1 MTVEQK
7 DLVGVLGAVASGDAD
22 RREAVEEL
30 RARGVDTLDVLIE
43 FAANEARSSA
53 SLEATRESR
62 SAIATRSSTTRP
74 HASVSPTSPVTS
86 AWTRG

>member
-1 MTVEQK
+1 MNVEQK
-7 DLVGVLGAVASGDAD
+7 DLVGVLNAAASGDAH
-22 RREAVEEL
+22 RSEAIEER
-30 RARGVDTLDVLIE
+30 RARGVDALDARIE

-74 HASVSPTSPVTS
+74 HASVSPTSPAKS
-86 AWTRG
+86 A